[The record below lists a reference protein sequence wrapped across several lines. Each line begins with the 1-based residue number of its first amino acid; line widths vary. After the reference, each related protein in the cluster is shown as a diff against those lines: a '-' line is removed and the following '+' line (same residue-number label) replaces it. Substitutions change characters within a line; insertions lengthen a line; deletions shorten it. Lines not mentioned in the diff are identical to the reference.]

1 MRTALDEALMRQRV
15 VIEIPSDIGAV
26 EQKHPVLAREWR
38 EATRWAF
45 VEAVKHGFFI
55 AEFCRTIR
63 GQQGP
68 GAYLLEKGTVAEYVP
83 EMAR

>member
-1 MRTALDEALMRQRV
+1 
-15 VIEIPSDIGAV
+15 
-26 EQKHPVLAREWR
+26 LAREWR
-38 EATRWAF
+38 GATRWAF

-68 GAYLLEKGTVAEYVP
+68 GAYVLEKGTVAEYVP